1 MHDTQNISFE
11 TIRKLFDHSHTLT
24 SDKIKQCKL
33 TYWAD
38 DQRNNALST
47 FSFQAWIS
55 SFTIVSGGGSNHLL
69 IIKIQPHPGKKQFV
83 NNPTWQLRARHVVCI
98 EG

>member
-1 MHDTQNISFE
+1 MINGTMRF
-11 TIRKLFDHSHTLT
+11 R
-24 SDKIKQCKL
+24 
-33 TYWAD
+33 A
-38 DQRNNALST
+38 

-69 IIKIQPHPGKKQFV
+69 IIKIQPHPGKKKFV